1 MILTL
6 SLERFVSQTRVNLRT
21 MRSCQSMQ
29 GMKKKRSLKYLTPI
43 SQLKNAEK
51 YYQCLFRKE
60 DIVKEKKYFRFKNPE
75 KNHFFLSPVL

>member
-1 MILTL
+1 MILTLSL

-43 SQLKNAEK
+43 SQLKNVEK

-60 DIVKEKKYFRFKNPE
+60 ESVKEKNYFGLKNPE
-75 KNHFFLSPVL
+75 